1 MSKYINLY
9 AYNKFIHGLVRREME
24 VANLEAIWSLDSTR
38 EGENENFQVGRN
50 GLKIRDPTGLRVGV
64 CRSVIRFV

>member
-1 MSKYINLY
+1 MRLFRVSGRLRVL
-9 AYNKFIHGLVRREME
+9 FH
-24 VANLEAIWSLDSTR
+24 STR